1 MTILQI
7 ILVATHIFMILV
19 GFQVGK
25 DEGIKIGRSDMYK
38 EMCDLLEDR
47 IAAAKAKR

>member
-25 DEGIKIGRSDMYK
+25 DEGIKEGR
-38 EMCDLLEDR
+38 
-47 IAAAKAKR
+47 AAAYKAMR